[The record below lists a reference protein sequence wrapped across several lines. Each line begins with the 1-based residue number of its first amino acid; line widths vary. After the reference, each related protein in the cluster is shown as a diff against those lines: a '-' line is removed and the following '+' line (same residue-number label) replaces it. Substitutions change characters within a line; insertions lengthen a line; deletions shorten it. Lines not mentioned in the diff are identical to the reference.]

1 MPVSLQNPLVTID
14 NRLIRKSKFLMVK
27 TVAKQMVKNV
37 TKAEDKVK
45 EITKAFQRDIHSGS
59 TGGINVRI

>member
-1 MPVSLQNPLVTID
+1 VAISIQNPLSTFD
-14 NRLIRKSKFLMVK
+14 NRLVKKSKFLMVR
-27 TVAKQMVKNV
+27 TLAMQQVKNV

-45 EITKAFQRDIHSGS
+45 RLTNEFQQDIHSGS

>member
-1 MPVSLQNPLVTID
+1 MVRTLAMQQ
-14 NRLIRKSKFLMVK
+14 IR
-27 TVAKQMVKNV
+27 NV

-45 EITKAFQRDIHSGS
+45 RLTKEFQSDIHSGS